1 MRYHLIDNGRI
12 TNTIEADSISAASAA
27 CPSGATLL
35 PADAGG
41 QIGDLWD
48 GEVFTAPPPAAAAKR
63 ITRLAFRNRFTAAER
78 IALYTAAANN
88 AMLRAY
94 LDDVGAAT
102 YIDLSASSTIEG
114 VQALEAAAIIGAG
127 RAAEILT
134 NPVRE
139 DEAWAG

>member
-1 MRYHLIDNGRI
+1 MRFHLIEGGRI
-12 TNTIEADSISAASAA
+12 VNTVEADSAAAL
-27 CPSGATLL
+27 PGAELI

-102 YIDLSASSTIEG
+102 YIDLSRTETIEG

>member
-1 MRYHLIDNGRI
+1 MRFHLIEGGRI
-12 TNTIEADSISAASAA
+12 VNTVEADSAAAL
-27 CPSGATLL
+27 PGAELI

-48 GEVFTAPPPAAAAKR
+48 GEVFTAPPPAPAVKR
-63 ITRLAFRNRFTAAER
+63 ITRLAFRNRFTAAEKV
-78 IALYTAAANN
+78 ALYTAAASS

-102 YIDLSASSTIEG
+102 YIDLSRTETIEG